1 MRCDINTLPPHLEKV
16 TKLFLLQFVLFVR
29 YFVKLAQNDFRRSRA
44 MPQSFCWLSSSRTKR
59 DRKSTRL
66 NSSHSSISYAVFFL
80 NKINNIYAHSF
91 KQKYYNLIMNY
102 ITYHTYH

>member
-1 MRCDINTLPPHLEKV
+1 MSMKGSRRRSSVSFQDVKGQTAVGAALQASLLKDRLPHAL
-16 TKLFLLQFVLFVR
+16 LFLGP
-29 YFVKLAQNDFRRSRA
+29 QNCGQRDMA
-44 MPQSFCWLSSSRTKR
+44 E

-80 NKINNIYAHSF
+80 NKFNNIYAHSF